1 MTNDKLA
8 QLLGDI
14 DKRLAA
20 VAAQAERAVEQAQ
33 KALAQVNGLRED
45 VDRIRKAVIGST
57 DTQEYVPA
65 MPVKKSGRK

>member
-1 MTNDKLA
+1 VTNDKLA

-14 DKRLAA
+14 DKRLAGL
-20 VAAQAERAVEQAQ
+20 AAQAEKAVDEAQ

-45 VDRIRKAVIGST
+45 VDRIRKAVISNT

-65 MPVKKSGRK
+65 MPVKKTGRK